1 MADQKNNTPPACA
14 ACDSLVGEKYI
25 LIPITVLAVKN
36 RVAGHNP
43 LTAVYQAGAYYR
55 KIRNP

>member
-1 MADQKNNTPPACA
+1 MADQTNSRPPACA
-14 ACDSLVGEKYI
+14 ACDSTVGEKYI
-25 LIPITVLAVKN
+25 VIPITVLAVKN

-43 LTAVYQAGAYYR
+43 LAAVYQADAYYR